1 MNGGIYYFSG
11 AGNSAAVARAVAQE
25 LSIELCS
32 RMADA
37 EVEQMR
43 ELKTLGLVF
52 PAYYGV
58 PPAYL
63 IHFIQDV
70 LAPLALDLE
79 YLFII
84 ITHGGGPAYT
94 AAVSEMLLQDAGYAA
109 SYTAGVRMVDTYI
122 PLFRVPSKEKQ
133 RIINRKAY
141 DRVVDIVGDLR
152 EQKLRVSTRW
162 PLSRAAYLTFL
173 KIHGLR
179 YDKDR
184 SFVVDDR
191 CTRCGLCVRICPVGN
206 ITLGETGIGYNRACE
221 RCFACYHHCPT
232 HAITLAPRPLH
243 GYQYYPGPVDF
254 AQSTGENS

>member
-1 MNGGIYYFSG
+1 MDGGIFYFSG
-11 AGNSAAVARAVAQE
+11 AGNSAAVAHAIAQE

-32 RMADA
+32 RMADTRMD
-37 EVEQMR
+37 QMKG
-43 ELKTLGLVF
+43 LKTLGLVF

-70 LAPLALDLE
+70 LAPLHLDLE

-94 AAVSEMLLQDAGYAA
+94 AAVSEMLLTDAGYAV
-109 SYTAGVRMVDTYI
+109 SYTASVRMVDTYI
-122 PLFRVPSKEKQ
+122 PLFKVPLKAKQ
-133 RIINRKAY
+133 ETINRKAY
-141 DRVVDIVGDLR
+141 DRVMDIAGELR
-152 EQKLRVSTRW
+152 EQKLRFSVRW

-173 KIHGLR
+173 RIHGLR

-184 SFVVDDR
+184 TFVVDDR
-191 CTRCGLCVRICPVGN
+191 CTRCGLCVSICPVGN
-206 ITLGETGIGYNRACE
+206 ISLTETGITYNRACE

-232 HAITLAPRPLH
+232 HAIALTHHPLH
-243 GYQYYPGPVDF
+243 GYQYYPGPTYF
-254 AQSTGENS
+254 KKLSGENP